1 MTETNRLTPE
11 EVHLIHLLYAAGYS
25 KQAIANTFGVTNACI
40 SYQTRL
46 LEKPKPDL
54 KQIAAILANY
64 APAPPPRRPTVVI
77 SFNPPQ
83 QAIA

>member
-46 LEKPKPDL
+46 SEKPKPDL
-54 KQIAAILANY
+54 KFVVAPCNSFCAITNLIDKLQIMNHYFLM
-64 APAPPPRRPTVVI
+64 
-77 SFNPPQ
+77 
-83 QAIA
+83 